1 MADNQENVSNI
12 EAGLTES
19 YSKVEHYIVNNK
31 KTVSYIGGGVLGLV
45 LLVIAFFWWKG
56 NREKEAQSKLF
67 YAQQLFEVDSFKLA
81 LKGDG
86 AHYGFLKVKDKYSI
100 TKAANLCNYYI
111 GVCYLKT
118 GDAKKALDYLKSFST
133 GDEIAQSQAYRM
145 IGDAYSETGDM
156 KAAIDFYKK
165 AADNLDNE
173 SLTPFYL
180 IKAGMALEH
189 EKNVKEAKEMYEKIK
204 ENYPNSQ
211 AGRQVE
217 AYIARCEAQL

>member
-1 MADNQENVSNI
+1 MADNQEKTTDL
-12 EAGLTES
+12 EAGIMHS
-19 YSKVEHYIVNNK
+19 YSNVEHFILQNK
-31 KTVSYIGGGVLGLV
+31 KMVTYVASAVLGVV
-45 LLVIAFFWWKG
+45 LLGIAFFWWKG
-56 NREKEAQSKLF
+56 NREKEAQGKMF
-67 YAQQLFEVDSFKLA
+67 YAQQLFELDSFKQA

-86 AHYGFLKVKDKYSI
+86 AHYGFLKVKDKYGM
-100 TKAANLCNYYI
+100 TKAANLCDYYI

-118 GDAKKALDYLKSFST
+118 GEPKKALDYLKSFST
-133 GDEIAQSQAYRM
+133 SEEIAQSQAYSL

-156 KAAIDFYKK
+156 KSAIDFYKK

-180 IKAGMALEH
+180 LKAGMALEH
-189 EKNVKEAKEMYEKIK
+189 EKNAKEAKDIYEKLK

-211 AGRQVE
+211 AGRQAE